1 MIPVLLRRPRLNA
14 VLAGLV
20 SATGF
25 APLSWWP
32 LALAALAVLLHLIA
46 AAPTWQR
53 AALLGWLFGVGHFS
67 FGNGW
72 IATAFTYQA
81 EMPAKQRG
89 ALPRR
94 RIGD

>member
-1 MIPVLLRRPRLNA
+1 MLLRRPWLSA

-32 LALAALAVLLHLIA
+32 ATLAALAVLLHLIA
-46 AAPTWQR
+46 TAPTWKR

-72 IATAFTYQA
+72 IATAFT
-81 EMPAKQRG
+81 
-89 ALPRR
+89 
-94 RIGD
+94 